1 MAMEILLMVMVILG
15 LARISA
21 ADNDG
26 NLLVNSDFSQGNPSE
41 ESFGWTVELAEG
53 EKNECTVVEG
63 HQPETYAVRI
73 YNDERSSSGISQ
85 NVAVRPWRW
94 YVAEVWVKS
103 DGMYP
108 SVVGFSLKGG
118 RKNGV
123 WRYKMDLYHR
133 PKSGWR
139 MIRVYDHSGDSER
152 LTLWIGGDAWSG
164 ELLLSEPVVRECSQ
178 VEALSYHPKP
188 ADRHPAYGGPPI
200 DPEKG
205 LPGYAFLRADV
216 RRVARDFPNAL
227 RISMDIP
234 DPEDSEGRVALWL
247 PAGIRFLK
255 LRPHGGG
262 KRPPKVT
269 DLSGGT
275 DARGGMYLE
284 LHTGP
289 GESNL
294 LIESDLEPGERA
306 TGYVYYEWNGGF
318 QLPRPVAFEGVEL
331 PKVTAPRRI
340 VTALDVYGAAYL
352 NWENFKPGLDGR
364 EAMVRDM
371 KRLGFNRLQLW
382 GGDPRPY
389 ASMGL
394 QGATSYG
401 GSFSVDAEKYPES
414 VAVALNGERTKVMCP
429 SYRGPGFKTN
439 PWLERLRDTAAI
451 TSAVNLDDEVYLMS
465 GVGPV
470 ICFDDRCIKRWKEWV
485 SEHKPGLAGITPRE
499 FFKRAHNYPEHY
511 EAWLRFRCDLVAER
525 FGILRQVFHEAVKK
539 SGVKTT
545 PEPELGAF
553 TGEEMLMGLSS
564 IEALSG
570 ALDFISPMIYLNGD
584 GVRKEVAKI
593 APISGGK
600 LVVCLAP
607 GYGNSPPGD
616 ARSQVLETVMGG
628 ARGFVAWN
636 YDIGPMTT
644 GHLAD
649 MSEAIKMF
657 SPVEDIILD
666 GELQPGYAADTESA
680 NLLARKQGDETVLL
694 VSDYTPGGA
703 RAKVTVPG
711 QASLEVVDLFTDE
724 VVARLDTRK
733 RTFEV
738 KLRRDFQAR
747 LYHLRPAGS
756 S

>member
-1 MAMEILLMVMVILG
+1 MKILWMVMLILG
-15 LARISA
+15 LAPVAA

-26 NLLVNSDFSQGNPSE
+26 NLLVNSDFSQGKPGQ
-41 ESFGWTVELAEG
+41 ESFVWRVELAEG
-53 EKNECTVVEG
+53 EMNECTVVEG
-63 HQPETYAVRI
+63 PLPGTSAVRI
-73 YNDERSSSGISQ
+73 YNDERSSSGIDQ
-85 NVAVRPWRW
+85 KFAVRPWRW

-108 SVVGFSLKGG
+108 SVVGMSLKGG
-118 RKNGV
+118 RKSGG
-123 WRYKMDLYHR
+123 WRYFMDLYHR

-139 MIRVYDHSGDSER
+139 MIRAYDHSGDSER
-152 LTLWIGGDAWSG
+152 LTLSIGGGAWSG
-164 ELLLSEPVVRECSQ
+164 ELLLSEPVVHEISL
-178 VEALSYHPKP
+178 VEAVGYH
-188 ADRHPAYGGPPI
+188 R
-200 DPEKG
+200 
-205 LPGYAFLRADV
+205 LPGYHRNPARYGPSSDPAKGQYGYANQNDDV
-216 RRVARDFPNAL
+216 SRVARNFPNPFYISGRMDANAPEG
-227 RISMDIP
+227 RIS
-234 DPEDSEGRVALWL
+234 LWL

-262 KRPPKVT
+262 KRPPEVT
-269 DLSGGT
+269 DLSGGV

-289 GESNL
+289 GEGQL

-306 TGYVYYEWNGGF
+306 IGYVYYEWKGGY
-318 QLPRPVAFEGVEL
+318 QLPRPVVFEGVVL

-371 KRLGFNRLQLW
+371 KHLGFNRLQLW

-389 ASMGL
+389 ATMGVE
-394 QGATSYG
+394 GASSYG

-439 PWLERLRDTAAI
+439 PWLERLRETASR
-451 TSAVNLDDEVYLMS
+451 TSAVNLDDELYLMS

-470 ICFDDRCIKRWKEWV
+470 ICFDDRCMKRWKEWV
-485 SEHKPGLAGITPRE
+485 DQHKPPLAGIPPKE
-499 FFKRAHNYPEHY
+499 FFKRAHKYPEHY

-525 FGILRQVFHEAVKK
+525 FGILRQVFHKAVEE

-553 TGEEMLMGLSS
+553 TGEEMLVGLSS

-570 ALDFISPMIYLNGD
+570 ALDFISPMIYLDGD
-584 GVRKEVAKI
+584 GVRQEVAKI

-607 GYGNSPPGD
+607 GYLGSLPGD
-616 ARSQVLETVMGG
+616 VRSQVLETVMGG

-636 YDIGPMTT
+636 YDIGMTT
-644 GHLAD
+644 GHLVD
-649 MSEAIKMF
+649 MAEAIRMLA
-657 SPVEDIILD
+657 PVEDIILD
-666 GELQPGYAADTESA
+666 GELQTGYAADTESA
-680 NLLARKQGDETVLL
+680 NLLARKQGDESVLL
-694 VSDYTPGGA
+694 VSDYSPGGA
-703 RAKVTVPG
+703 RVKVTVPG
-711 QASLEVVDLFTDE
+711 RASLEVVDLFSDQI
-724 VVARLDTRK
+724 VSRLDAEK

-747 LYHLRPAGS
+747 LYHLRQAGKS
-756 S
+756 